1 MTRLRHQ
8 YYTPAAFLL
17 VAKGRGGFR
26 AVEMGAV
33 PARKTIPYTEVERI
47 REGREIL
54 RAASVALAETAER
67 LDGEFDRAVTL
78 LAECRGRVIVC
89 GVGKAGR
96 VGRKLAATLSSTGTR
111 AGFLHPVE
119 ALHGDIGCI
128 GRDDV
133 VVLLSNS
140 GESKE
145 VSAVLPLVAERG
157 IPMVA
162 ITSFLTSTL
171 GRAAD
176 VVVATGSHSEA
187 GGQGLAPTT
196 STTVMMAVGDAL
208 ALVASQAR
216 EFTRDDFARC
226 HPAGSLGRRLA
237 SVVDVM
243 RTAGELRVSG
253 DQASVREV
261 LASVARPGRRSG
273 AVLVVDDRQVLVGIF
288 TDSDLARLLE
298 QRQDQQ
304 LDRPIAEVMTVDP
317 LRVTCEESLEQAVEL
332 LTRHKI
338 SELPVVDQDGGPVGL
353 IDITDVLGLDPAG
366 TTAAAG

>member
-1 MTRLRHQ
+1 M
-8 YYTPAAFLL
+8 
-17 VAKGRGGFR
+17 AKERGGFR
-26 AVEMGAV
+26 AVEMSAV

-54 RAASVALAETAER
+54 RAAAVALEETAER
-67 LDGEFDRAVTL
+67 LDEEFDRAVTL
-78 LAECRGRVIVC
+78 LAGCEGRVVVC

-96 VGRKLAATLSSTGTR
+96 IGRKLAATLSSTGTR

-119 ALHGDIGCI
+119 AVHGDIGCLD
-128 GRDDV
+128 RSDV
-133 VVLLSNS
+133 VLLLSNS
-140 GESKE
+140 GESE
-145 VSAVLPLVAERG
+145 EISAVLPLVVDLG

-162 ITSFLTSTL
+162 ITSFPTSTL

-176 VVVATGSHSEA
+176 VVVATGSHHEA

-216 EFTRDDFARC
+216 QFTRDDFARC
-226 HPAGSLGRRLA
+226 HPAGSLGRRLS

-253 DQASVREV
+253 EQSSVREV

-273 AVLVVDDRQVLVGIF
+273 AVLVVDDRRMLVGIF

-298 QRQDQQ
+298 QHQDQQ

-317 LRVTCEESLEQAVEL
+317 LRVTCDDSLERAVEL
-332 LTRHKI
+332 LTCHKI
-338 SELPVVDQDGGPVGL
+338 SELPVVDRDGSPVGL
-353 IDITDVLGLDPAG
+353 IDITDVIGLDPAG
-366 TTAAAG
+366 ATAAAG